1 MKSGKVKRAIWWSVA
16 AIVAVTLGVFYLL
29 SERPERIKQA
39 VPAPPEIHLNE
50 VLTNEMSRVKA
61 LEKMDA
67 KVERYM
73 QYWHVR
79 GAQLAVTRG
88 DSLLFCK
95 GYGIADDGYGIPAAE
110 IPPEM
115 AKTPK
120 TPAPMTPG
128 TIMRVASVSKLV
140 TAAGIMKL
148 QEQGLLHLTDTVF
161 GPRGILCDST
171 LNSFI
176 KYPKDYGKIT
186 VEHLLRHQAGFR
198 RDPVF
203 SSCDVMSQFNLTTPP
218 TLEDYSRAV
227 LSRRLRYAPGTSQ
240 TYSNYGYMLLGRI
253 IEKVSG
259 TGYEDY
265 IQTNVLRP
273 AGCFDFHIA
282 RNYYQERY
290 IGESKYFVHSGDGQQ
305 TREYNGSGNEVERCY
320 GGNDIRLLG
329 AAGAWVCS
337 AAELARFVCS
347 IDGNPLIEE
356 ILSRESVAAMTEYI
370 DANTYSLGWNDTNP
384 DKGWVRTGTLAG
396 SNAVVKYFPD
406 GECWIYISNTSTW
419 KGPGHYKYT
428 STLFN
433 SLREKFSSAL
443 PRQDLFHPDLS
454 EVPPQSTI
462 REE

>member
-1 MKSGKVKRAIWWSVA
+1 MKKAIWWSIA
-16 AIVAVTLGVFYLL
+16 AVVAVALGVFYLL
-29 SERPERIKQA
+29 SEKPKEPE
-39 VPAPPEIHLNE
+39 PAPQEPAEIHLNE
-50 VLTNEMSRVKA
+50 VLTNEMSQVKA
-61 LEKMDA
+61 LDKMDA

-95 GYGIADDGYGIPAAE
+95 GYGIADDGLGT
-110 IPPEM
+110 PEPSPEDGPI
-115 AKTPK
+115 KEGVTPL
-120 TPAPMTPG
+120 PMTPG
-128 TIMRVASVSKLV
+128 TTMRVASVSKLV

-148 QEQGLLHLTDTVF
+148 QEQGLLQLTDTVF
-161 GPRGILCDST
+161 GERGILCDSAF
-171 LNSFI
+171 NSVI

-203 SSCDVMSQFNLTTPP
+203 SARSVTEQLGLTAPP
-218 TLEDYSRAV
+218 TLEDYSRVV
-227 LSRRLRYAPGTSQ
+227 LSKRLRYAPGTSQ

-259 TGYEDY
+259 MGYEDY

-273 AGCFDFHIA
+273 AGCYDFHIA

-290 IGESKYFVHSGDGQQ
+290 IGESKYFVHSGDGR
-305 TREYNGSGNEVERCY
+305 TVPEYNGSGKDVERCY

-329 AAGAWVCS
+329 SAGAWVCS

-347 IDGNPLIEE
+347 IDRNPRVKEVLTAESIEE
-356 ILSRESVAAMTEYI
+356 MTRYI
-370 DANTYSLGWNDTNP
+370 DSDTYSLGWNDTNP
-384 DKGWVRTGTLAG
+384 EKGWVRTGTLAG
-396 SNAVVKYFPD
+396 TNAVVKYFPD
-406 GECWIYISNTSTW
+406 GECWIYMTNTSTW

-428 STLFN
+428 SALFK
-433 SLREKFSSAL
+433 SLREQFSKSL
-443 PRQDLFHPDLS
+443 PHQDLFHPDPSLQKRPESIS
-454 EVPPQSTI
+454 ESTLK
-462 REE
+462 